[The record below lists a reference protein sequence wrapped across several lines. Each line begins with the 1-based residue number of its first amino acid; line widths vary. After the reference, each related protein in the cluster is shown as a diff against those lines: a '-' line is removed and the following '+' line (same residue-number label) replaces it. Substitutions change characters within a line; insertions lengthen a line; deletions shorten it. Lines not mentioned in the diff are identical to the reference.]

1 VTDRH
6 TRRTLILLTVLAM
19 VGLLQLTITASTES
33 AATDAIGG
41 ASGGARA
48 QPQQAAQDEFVPIG
62 ELPPEE
68 QLPAAPLLVTAYAFV
83 WVALIGYLWSIWR
96 RVGRVELELA
106 EVGRRLRK
114 AQER

>member
-1 VTDRH
+1 MLAVL
-6 TRRTLILLTVLAM
+6 TLWVALPP
-19 VGLLQLTITASTES
+19 TIRASTARS
-33 AATDAIGG
+33 AVGAGDG
-41 ASGGARA
+41 ASV
-48 QPQQAAQDEFVPIG
+48 QPQQPAQDEFVPID

-83 WVALIGYLWSIWR
+83 WVALVGYLWSIWR